1 MVLKNSITLSRL
13 PNIQKIFSLLLSLF
27 LFSSFLFAQ
36 NTYESL
42 ISKSDS
48 LRKLQQYKLAI
59 QYSET
64 AIKDFPVKEYDYYS
78 IARCYARISNEKQA
92 LRFLNLLYKLRSE
105 YILKAPTDTFFTSL
119 HTLNKWELLNAK
131 IAKFHDQLTNH
142 RDSSIIS
149 TLKQI
154 RKEDQDDRLILDS
167 LIRSGSN
174 DEKFK
179 GDISYKIAIADS
191 LNIYKLSSIIIKGGW
206 PGINIAGEEG
216 NLTAFLILQ
225 HSNFEIQKKYNHLV
239 KSSMKQGFTPKYLYA
254 YLEDRILV
262 GEGKAQKY
270 GTQLEFNSKTGK
282 YEVMTLDSAE
292 KVNGLRRTAGLP
304 PLQSY
309 IDIVNR
315 K

>member
-1 MVLKNSITLSRL
+1 MVLKNCITHLRL

-27 LFSSFLFAQ
+27 LFSSYLFAQ

-42 ISKSDS
+42 ISKADS
-48 LRKLQQYKLAI
+48 LRKLQKYKLAI

-64 AIKDFPVKEYDYYS
+64 AIKEFHVKEYDYYS
-78 IARCYARISNEKQA
+78 IARCYARISNEKEA

-105 YILKAPTDTFFTSL
+105 YILKAPTDAFFTSL
-119 HTLNKWELLNAK
+119 HTLNKWELLNEK
-131 IAKFHDQLTNH
+131 ITKFHDQLTNH

-149 TLKQI
+149 NLIQI
-154 RKEDQDDRLILDS
+154 RKADQHYRLILDS
-167 LIRSGSN
+167 LIRIGSK
-174 DEKFK
+174 DEKLK
-179 GDISYKIAIADS
+179 GDISYKIEIVDS
-191 LNIYKLSSIIIKGGW
+191 INIKSLSSIINKGGW

-225 HSNFEIQKKYNHLV
+225 HSNVEIQKKYNHLV

-282 YEVMTLDSAE
+282 YEVMLLESAE
-292 KVNGLRRTAGLP
+292 KVNGLRRIVGLP

-309 IDIVNR
+309 IDIIN
-315 K
+315 KK